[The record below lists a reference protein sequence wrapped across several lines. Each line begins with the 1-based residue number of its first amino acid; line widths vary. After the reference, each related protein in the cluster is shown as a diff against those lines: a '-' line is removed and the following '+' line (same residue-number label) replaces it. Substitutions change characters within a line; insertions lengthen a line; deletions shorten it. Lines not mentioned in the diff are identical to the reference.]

1 MKDFCKWLGVS
12 DKIARL
18 IIWLF
23 IGMCFLIVTN
33 VMLESVGLP
42 YYKITVE
49 NLSKIDYSKLLDYIF
64 SQIIVLFDFY
74 SLIYLVFRIKEFK
87 NIFPYSIIYL
97 LLNILIFNLFGNISV
112 QIFIPIFA
120 MIFCYLYANKNWKY
134 IIYGFGS
141 YLIGIFIQYF
151 CYLYKLR
158 FINYETMNELNK
170 LLTSIDFFIIMFIII
185 LIKEIILRKKE
196 ENKNGTK

>member
-49 NLSKIDYSKLLDYIF
+49 NLSRINYNK
-64 SQIIVLFDFY
+64 LFDYVLSWVICLVNFY
-74 SLIYLVFRIKEFK
+74 SVVFIIFRIKNFK
-87 NIFPYSIIYL
+87 KIFPYSIMYLVINIIITTLTNQIVASIYI
-97 LLNILIFNLFGNISV
+97 IL
-112 QIFIPIFA
+112 FIC
-120 MIFCYLYANKNWKY
+120 IFCYLYSNKKWKY
-134 IIYGFGS
+134 IIYGAGS
-141 YLIGIFIQYF
+141 LVFNTFIQYI

-158 FINYETMNELNK
+158 FVDYEKLSYLNRF
-170 LLTSIDFFIIMFIII
+170 LTSFDFFIIIFVIII
-185 LIKEIILRKKE
+185 IKEIIMRRKEVAK
-196 ENKNGTK
+196 

>member
-49 NLSKIDYSKLLDYIF
+49 NLSKIDTNVFLEYLFNWTIILLN
-64 SQIIVLFDFY
+64 FY
-74 SLIYLVFRIKEFK
+74 SMLFLVFRIKEFK
-87 NIFPYSIIYL
+87 KIFPYSILYL
-97 LLNILIFNLFGNISV
+97 ILNVFVYSIFGNVIL
-112 QIFIPIFA
+112 QILIPIF
-120 MIFCYLYANKNWKY
+120 ISLLCYFYSNKNWKY
-134 IIYGFGS
+134 VFYGFGS
-141 YLIGIFIQYF
+141 YVFGVIVQYI

-158 FINYETMNELNK
+158 FIDYMKLNQ
-170 LLTSIDFFIIMFIII
+170 LNQFLTSIDFFVIIFIII
-185 LIKEIILRKKE
+185 IIKEIILKKRE
-196 ENKNGTK
+196 ENKNGT